1 MTHQPETDPI
11 SYGQPVVN
19 YLFKGN
25 DIFVISDLHLAEG
38 KDKDGNYSGSENFF
52 ADGSF
57 QRFIHRL
64 MEKRKEG
71 SGMLIINGDMIDYLR
86 IGRVPVTESDF
97 TMWQQALAA
106 IGISKTI
113 AELKKSVNDKEIK
126 YGLKTDD
133 YKSVWKLML
142 CAGGHAIVFASLAQ
156 WLAGGNKLVIVKG
169 NHDLEWY
176 WAAVRNYMDHLMAQ
190 NISARATI
198 STAEAMDKYVRPNLS
213 YVDDSFIINNEIHV
227 EHGHRYERFTAV
239 DGPAQLENCDELNL
253 PFGSFFNRYLIN
265 RVELSY
271 PYIDNVRPS
280 ENILPVLIQERFP
293 LAIKMLFSYL
303 PFTFMVIPK
312 RQYKYA
318 LKYLFQFLLLIGLP
332 VALAVLVLWSSI
344 GSSFKIPEFEGIP
357 KVIFTVVKSLSL
369 LILSYFMSRLF
380 AMLQL
385 SSSGG
390 LSEFAAKVFE
400 QNKRLKL
407 VTFGHTHNPQ
417 QKSMGG
423 TTQKYYNTGTWM
435 PVFENNAASV
445 RLDKTYTLLYL
456 MLTEAGNL
464 NKSQLIRWNDD
475 ALRIDEQV
483 LIERI

>member
-1 MTHQPETDPI
+1 MTHQPETDTL
-11 SYGQPVVN
+11 SYGRPVVN
-19 YLFKGN
+19 YHFAGD

-38 KDKDGNYSGSENFF
+38 KDKDGNYNGAENFF
-52 ADGSF
+52 ADASF

-64 MEKRKEG
+64 MQKRKEG

-86 IGRVPVTESDF
+86 IGRVPVSDADF
-97 TMWQQALAA
+97 TQWQQALAA
-106 IGISKTI
+106 IGISKTKP
-113 AELKKSVNDKEIK
+113 ELTKAVNDKERK

-133 YKSVWKLML
+133 YKSVWKLLL
-142 CAGGHAIVFASLAQ
+142 CAGGHAVVFASLAE

-176 WAAVRNYMDHLMAQ
+176 WPAVRNYMDHLMAQ
-190 NISARATI
+190 NIAARATI
-198 STAEAMDKYVRPNLS
+198 SAAEAMDKYVRPNLS
-213 YVDDSFIINNEIHV
+213 YVDDSFIINNEIYV
-227 EHGHRYERFTAV
+227 EHGHRYEKFTSV

-265 RVELSY
+265 RIELSY

-293 LAIKMLFSYL
+293 LAVKMLFHYL
-303 PFTFMVIPK
+303 PFTLMVIPK

-318 LKYLFQFLLLIGLP
+318 LKYLFQFLLFIALP
-332 VALAVLVLWSSI
+332 IVLAGLVLWSSI
-344 GSSFKIPEFEGIP
+344 GSSIKLPEFSGIG
-357 KVIFTVVKSLSL
+357 KMIFNVVKSLSL

-390 LSEFAAKVFE
+390 LSEFAAKLFE
-400 QNKRLKL
+400 RNKHLKL

-417 QKSMGG
+417 QKSMPGVA
-423 TTQKYYNTGTWM
+423 QKYYNTGTWM

-445 RLDKTYTLLYL
+445 RLDKTYTLLHI
-456 MLTEAGNL
+456 TL
-464 NKSQLIRWNDD
+464 NATGSLNRSQLIRWNDD